1 MSLPPTKDLLFRS
14 LPKGGIM
21 SNLKQEL
28 MLSSC
33 LIDKQLVFQTDE
45 STCSYCMFVFGMS
58 DTSRCDCTAI
68 FFNC

>member
-1 MSLPPTKDLLFRS
+1 MSLPPRKIYCPEVS
-14 LPKGGIM
+14 PQGSII

-33 LIDKQLVFQTDE
+33 LINSLSSRQMRG
-45 STCSYCMFVFGMS
+45 TCSYCMFVFGMS